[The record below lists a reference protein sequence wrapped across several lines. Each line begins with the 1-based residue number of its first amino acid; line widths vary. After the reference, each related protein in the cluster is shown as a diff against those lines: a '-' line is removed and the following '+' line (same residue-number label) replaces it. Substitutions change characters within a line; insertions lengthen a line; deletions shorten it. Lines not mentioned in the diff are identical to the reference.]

1 MAGSLRLLCLRRR
14 LSVHSR
20 FTAADDTRAFSRPSL
35 SAQAAVTL
43 ANQYGSSSHMAAA
56 AVVCRKIRWLSVN
69 SNPGGDTSRGATITS
84 STKLSEDDDAERT
97 LNNTALSVSHPAN
110 HVPVQKS
117 SSSKAYRDLA
127 KARLSALVV
136 ATTAAGFL
144 AAGGPISTQLDVLA
158 ACIVGTTLC
167 SSSAAAWNQI
177 FEVNRDAKMKR
188 TQQRPLVNGSLT
200 MPQATTAATVWGM
213 AGTSLLAL
221 GTDPVTTALG
231 AGNIILYG
239 GIYTHMKPVSI
250 YNTWVGAVVGA
261 IPPVMGWTAA
271 TGGSIM
277 DVEALLLGSL

>member
-1 MAGSLRLLCLRRR
+1 M
-14 LSVHSR
+14 
-20 FTAADDTRAFSRPSL
+20 
-35 SAQAAVTL
+35 
-43 ANQYGSSSHMAAA
+43 
-56 AVVCRKIRWLSVN
+56 
-69 SNPGGDTSRGATITS
+69 S
-84 STKLSEDDDAERT
+84 STTPSKISDDDVT
-97 LNNTALSVSHPAN
+97 LNND
-110 HVPVQKS
+110 VPVSEPADNNILVEKS
-117 SSSKAYRDLA
+117 SIGKAYRELA

-158 ACIVGTTLC
+158 ACVVGTTLC

-177 FEVNRDAKMKR
+177 FEVDRDSKMKR

-200 MPQATTAATVWGM
+200 IHQATTAASVWGI

-239 GIYTHMKPVSI
+239 GVYTHMKPISI